1 LVTKIEQRPVA
12 MVLLDSFGRRTPV
25 GDAGRVRR
33 WLETGESGPIAAA
46 ARRYER
52 RKSAQI
58 ASAGE

>member
-1 LVTKIEQRPVA
+1 MVAMIEKRPVA

-33 WLETGESGPIAAA
+33 WLETGQSGPVAAA

-52 RKSAQI
+52 RKTAQFEI
-58 ASAGE
+58 AGE